1 MNFDLQIDE
10 LLKVL
15 AKTLG
20 LGLDLL
26 GEGDAGDL
34 GGDERPAGFIA
45 FELGDLECL
54 RRADSAFVDAS
65 EVQRLV
71 EHVGDGLGLV
81 EHLGDLIAQVVNDLV
96 AATDKLSLGLRENH
110 YATVLSVG

>member
-1 MNFDLQIDE
+1 MNLDLQIDE

-20 LGLDLL
+20 LGLDLF

-45 FELGDLECL
+45 FELSDLECL
-54 RRADSAFVDAS
+54 RRADSAFIDAARFSASLNTS
-65 EVQRLV
+65 ET
-71 EHVGDGLGLV
+71 GLV
-81 EHLGDLIAQVVNDLV
+81 SLNTLAI
-96 AATDKLSLGLRENH
+96 LSPR
-110 YATVLSVG
+110 S